1 MGAAAENRT
10 DGVVGV
16 YLLFSLFCR
25 AVFLSVLSFRCFR
38 HVSFPCRLSVSCST
52 LYFFTLVTQI
62 GIILGVVI
70 KFFVLEMMTSTF
82 FSIFVKSNI
91 LVISIDIRI
100 GLFVVT
106 GIRLKPVSPYGHVA
120 SVLNLVN

>member
-1 MGAAAENRT
+1 MVSLGFT
-10 DGVVGV
+10 FYSLCFVV
-16 YLLFSLFCR
+16 LCFFPFCHFV
-25 AVFLSVLSFRCFR
+25 VFC

-70 KFFVLEMMTSTF
+70 EFFILEMMTSTF
-82 FSIFVKSNI
+82 FSIFVKNHI

-100 GLFVVT
+100 GLFVIT
-106 GIRLKPVSPYGHVA
+106 GIGLKPVSPYGHVA
-120 SVLNLVN
+120 SVLDLIN